1 MCSVTG
7 VLILDPS
14 TYLDVESKL
23 SSILIKAEDRGR
35 DSFGIVSINVDGS
48 VNQVKSLGRPSKNQ
62 EKLKG
67 IVSEKTRVIVANN
80 RAEPTTE
87 FVRFK
92 TEKDIQPFVGNRFVI
107 THNGI
112 IANDMEIE
120 KKYEIDRT
128 TKIDS
133 AIIPP
138 FLEKKWDGS
147 LEGLRNSLKELKGSY
162 ALVIGDRLK
171 PDRIFLAQNFKPIY
185 MAYDFKLRAIFFT
198 SLDDYFDVQP
208 FDEVNVRK
216 LEPYS
221 VVEVSNK
228 KEFRTLSLY
237 DKPKRRA
244 LVIASGGLDSTVAA
258 TKMVKDGYQVT
269 LLHFNYHH
277 KAEERER
284 EATRKIASY
293 LNVDLIEVNTDV
305 FTLIGES
312 PLLKAGGEI
321 VKERKGEE
329 GAEFAHEWVP
339 ARNSIFFTVAMA
351 IAEARGYDTLV
362 SGINLEEAGA
372 YPDNEMEFVRMFQR
386 LSPYAVGPNK
396 RVDIV
401 MPVGNLVKHEI
412 VKLGLDIGAPLHL
425 TWSCYEGGE
434 KHCGRC
440 GPCYMRKTAFEINGV
455 KDPIEY
461 QD

>member
-120 KKYEIDRT
+120 KKYEINRT

-147 LEGLRNSLKELKGSY
+147 L
-162 ALVIGDRLK
+162 
-171 PDRIFLAQNFKPIY
+171 
-185 MAYDFKLRAIFFT
+185 
-198 SLDDYFDVQP
+198 
-208 FDEVNVRK
+208 
-216 LEPYS
+216 
-221 VVEVSNK
+221 
-228 KEFRTLSLY
+228 
-237 DKPKRRA
+237 
-244 LVIASGGLDSTVAA
+244 
-258 TKMVKDGYQVT
+258 
-269 LLHFNYHH
+269 
-277 KAEERER
+277 
-284 EATRKIASY
+284 
-293 LNVDLIEVNTDV
+293 
-305 FTLIGES
+305 
-312 PLLKAGGEI
+312 
-321 VKERKGEE
+321 
-329 GAEFAHEWVP
+329 
-339 ARNSIFFTVAMA
+339 
-351 IAEARGYDTLV
+351 
-362 SGINLEEAGA
+362 
-372 YPDNEMEFVRMFQR
+372 
-386 LSPYAVGPNK
+386 
-396 RVDIV
+396 
-401 MPVGNLVKHEI
+401 
-412 VKLGLDIGAPLHL
+412 
-425 TWSCYEGGE
+425 
-434 KHCGRC
+434 
-440 GPCYMRKTAFEINGV
+440 
-455 KDPIEY
+455 
-461 QD
+461 